1 MRSARAEAPPSPA
14 AASPALAGPLAAW
27 AARVSRR
34 LPELI
39 PPASQRPEPVHQAM
53 QYALTGA
60 GKRVRP
66 VLTLAVADLFG
77 CRSEPVLDLA
87 CAVEMV
93 HACSLVLD
101 DLPAMDDAALRRGRP
116 TVHRVYGE
124 SVALLAA
131 LALLNRAYALV
142 AEAAHRLA
150 LRRYTTEDVVHH
162 LSAAIGSDGLIG
174 GQALDLLASPEETSL
189 DVLEYIHS
197 HKTGALFMAAG
208 ELGAM
213 AAEARRRDL
222 EVIARFAKNLG
233 LAFQIADDLLD
244 VLGTPEETGKD
255 TGKDAEKV
263 TFVKLLGVPGA
274 QALAAE
280 LLGFAVDSLAP
291 LGRKADPLRELVR
304 FVQHRSR

>member
-1 MRSARAEAPPSPA
+1 M
-14 AASPALAGPLAAW
+14 
-27 AARVSRR
+27 
-34 LPELI
+34 
-39 PPASQRPEPVHQAM
+39 H
-53 QYALTGA
+53 YALTGA

-116 TVHRVYGE
+116 TVHRVFGE

-142 AEAAHRLA
+142 AEAATRLA

-162 LSAAIGSDGLIG
+162 LAVAIGSDGLIG
-174 GQALDLLASPEETSL
+174 GQALDLLAAPEEMSL

-255 TGKDAEKV
+255 TGKDAAKV
-263 TFVKLLGVPGA
+263 TFVKLLGVAGA
-274 QALAAE
+274 QSLADE

-291 LGRKADPLRELVR
+291 LGRKAEPLRDLVK
-304 FVQHRSR
+304 FVQTRSH

>member
-1 MRSARAEAPPSPA
+1 
-14 AASPALAGPLAAW
+14 
-27 AARVSRR
+27 VNRR
-34 LPELI
+34 LSELL
-39 PPASQRPEPVHQAM
+39 PPATARPEPVHQAM
-53 QYALTGA
+53 HYALTGA

-116 TVHRVYGE
+116 TVHRVFGE

-142 AEAAHRLA
+142 AEAATRLA

-162 LSAAIGSDGLIG
+162 LAAAIGSDGLIG
-174 GQALDLLASPEETSL
+174 GQALDLLAKPEEMNL

-233 LAFQIADDLLD
+233 LAFQISDDLLD

-255 TGKDAEKV
+255 VGKDAGKV
-263 TFVKLLGVPGA
+263 TFVKLLGIPGA
-274 QALAAE
+274 QALADE

-291 LGRKADPLRELVR
+291 LGRKADPLRDLVK
-304 FVQHRSR
+304 FVQHRSH

>member
-1 MRSARAEAPPSPA
+1 MPEVAAPS
-14 AASPALAGPLAAW
+14 ALAGPLAVW
-27 AARVSRR
+27 AARVNRR
-34 LPELI
+34 LSELL
-39 PPASQRPEPVHQAM
+39 PPATARPEPVHQAM
-53 QYALTGA
+53 HYALTGA

-116 TVHRVYGE
+116 TVHRVFGE

-142 AEAAHRLA
+142 AEAATRLA

-162 LSAAIGSDGLIG
+162 LAAAIGSDGLIG
-174 GQALDLLASPEETSL
+174 GQALDLLASPEEMNL
-189 DVLEYIHS
+189 DILEYIHS

-233 LAFQIADDLLD
+233 LAFQISDDLLD

-255 TGKDAEKV
+255 TGKDVGKV
-263 TFVKLLGVPGA
+263 TFVKLLGVHGA
-274 QALAAE
+274 KALADE
-280 LLGFAVDSLAP
+280 LLGFAVDARAP
-291 LGRKADPLRELVR
+291 LGRKADPLRDLVK
-304 FVQHRSR
+304 FVQHRSH

>member
-1 MRSARAEAPPSPA
+1 MPEVAAPS
-14 AASPALAGPLAAW
+14 ALAGPLAVW
-27 AARVSRR
+27 AARVNRR
-34 LPELI
+34 LSELL
-39 PPASQRPEPVHQAM
+39 PPATARPEPVHQAM
-53 QYALTGA
+53 HYALTGA

-116 TVHRVYGE
+116 TVHRVFGE

-142 AEAAHRLA
+142 AEAATRLA

-162 LSAAIGSDGLIG
+162 LAAAIGSDGLIG
-174 GQALDLLASPEETSL
+174 GQALDLLAKPEEMNL
-189 DVLEYIHS
+189 DILEYIHS

-233 LAFQIADDLLD
+233 LAFQISDDLLD

-255 TGKDAEKV
+255 VGKDAGKV

-274 QALAAE
+274 QALADE

-291 LGRKADPLRELVR
+291 LGRKADPLRDLVK
-304 FVQHRSR
+304 FVQHRSH

>member
-1 MRSARAEAPPSPA
+1 M
-14 AASPALAGPLAAW
+14 
-27 AARVSRR
+27 
-34 LPELI
+34 
-39 PPASQRPEPVHQAM
+39 H
-53 QYALTGA
+53 YALTGA

-101 DLPAMDDAALRRGRP
+101 DLPSMDDAALRRGHP
-116 TVHRVYGE
+116 TVHKEFGE

-142 AEAAHRLA
+142 AEAATRLA

-162 LSAAIGSDGLIG
+162 LAVAIGSDGLIG
-174 GQALDLLASPEETSL
+174 GQALDLLSAPEEMSL

-208 ELGAM
+208 EMGAM

-233 LAFQIADDLLD
+233 LAFQISDDLLD
-244 VLGTPEETGKD
+244 VLGTPEEIGKD
-255 TGKDAEKV
+255 TGKDAGKV
-263 TFVKLLGVPGA
+263 TFVKLLGVAGA
-274 QALAAE
+274 QSLAAE
-280 LLGFAVDSLAP
+280 LLGFAVESLAP
-291 LGRKADPLRELVR
+291 LGRKADPLRDLVK
-304 FVQHRSR
+304 FVQYRSH

>member
-1 MRSARAEAPPSPA
+1 LPEVAAPS
-14 AASPALAGPLAAW
+14 ALAGPLAVW
-27 AARVSRR
+27 AARVNRR
-34 LPELI
+34 LPELL
-39 PPASQRPEPVHQAM
+39 PPATARPEPVHQAM
-53 QYALTGA
+53 HYALTGA

-116 TVHRVYGE
+116 TVHRVFGE

-142 AEAAHRLA
+142 AEAATRLA

-162 LSAAIGSDGLIG
+162 LAAAIGSDGLIG
-174 GQALDLLASPEETSL
+174 GQALDLLASPEEMNL
-189 DVLEYIHS
+189 DILEYIHS

-233 LAFQIADDLLD
+233 LAFQISDDLLD
-244 VLGTPEETGKD
+244 VLGTPEEIGKD
-255 TGKDAEKV
+255 TGKDAGKV
-263 TFVKLLGVPGA
+263 TFVKLLGIPGA
-274 QALAAE
+274 QALAGE

-291 LGRKADPLRELVR
+291 LGRKADPLRDLVK
-304 FVQHRSR
+304 FVQHRSH